1 MMCDVM
7 PTIVEDALPSG
18 GSRPAS
24 EFAEEA
30 NFEQLMVDMLH
41 ERDKLMENLGEAQDM
56 LQVTQQRL
64 NESEQ
69 AKTILIKT
77 LEAALAKV
85 SVLGRER
92 RAFYRLCGCVGAV
105 NFDTLLD
112 GPLTVR
118 DRR

>member
-7 PTIVEDALPSG
+7 PTIVEDASSSS
-18 GSRPAS
+18 GSRPAN

-69 AKTILIKT
+69 AKAILIRT
-77 LEAALAKV
+77 LETALAMV
-85 SVLGRER
+85 SIIHHITKEIKSGMRETAGVLAPE
-92 RAFYRLCGCVGAV
+92 V
-105 NFDTLLD
+105 DT
-112 GPLTVR
+112 
-118 DRR
+118 